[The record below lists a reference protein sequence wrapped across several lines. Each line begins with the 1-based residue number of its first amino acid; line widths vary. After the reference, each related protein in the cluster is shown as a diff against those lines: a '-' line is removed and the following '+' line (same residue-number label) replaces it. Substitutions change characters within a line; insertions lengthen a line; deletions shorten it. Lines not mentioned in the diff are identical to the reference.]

1 MKRGIASQVG
11 SAAAL
16 AADLSW
22 KDIVDRGYV
31 IAGSAQT
38 VADRLDEVVDGLN
51 VGHLMCLCQY
61 GNLGREAAKE
71 NTARFA
77 SDVIPKLR
85 DKFGDWEDKWWPRNR
100 VEPLATPAPVE

>member
-1 MKRGIASQVG
+1 MAAFSRLLRSVA
-11 SAAAL
+11 AAAL
-16 AADLSW
+16 ADFSAADNQQ
-22 KDIVDRGYV
+22 
-31 IAGSAQT
+31 ASANSEQLVE
-38 VADRLDEVVDGLN
+38 VATELN